1 MLGSSVFCAPCRGL
15 VRLAGHVCALG
26 MLGIVAVF
34 AMPASSASAQ
44 SPVCGLPNQ
53 IGVLS
58 PQEAA
63 QAQAG
68 LARALSKDGFTQAGV
83 GQRVLKQLYFK
94 LPTVIDFANQPPI
107 RPVGD
112 YVIIEKI
119 LGFSTDCHVT
129 QAFSRDAG
137 KRQPV
142 VEQYDL
148 VVERADNADAPFEKL
163 GEFAQ
168 GLAKLPRPGVY
179 RLTVRA
185 KGRLSPFRIG
195 AVSQTV
201 TVVSAGQN
209 RTRGITQIRID
220 NPKGSKVVGTAFVIG
235 SKRDPRDPDNRTH
248 CKTYTFTSTV
258 RVADITSETNS
269 AVFSKNVREEP
280 YSRATWELR
289 RDGEVLETV
298 GPRGNFVFDARKYGD
313 GNYQLF
319 ASIDEADLGGG
330 PQNFRPAP
338 VRHIIQV
345 LNCGGKKPVAQN
357 AADGAGG
364 LKVELPEDQLADGGF
379 ENVGGAQQPG
389 DLVPIALHE
398 LDENGKIVVRTQLE
412 PERFL
417 KEASAPKVPPAD
429 QKACRDCEREIAR
442 RTKLLTQSCEP
453 VTDLMEAL
461 LLDVLFHDAGQK
473 DIEAIFLNDILTPL
487 RDFRAPLQAQNDLM
501 ADYVERAAR
510 AGVLQSKQAQTILAA
525 GQRAAL
531 DRDRKRR
538 AALGDDALFIPTLLG
553 ADIPEPAIPFI
564 FTSGAG
570 QLAQVAKFRKELA
583 DISARAGTEGNKTRT
598 KVEAFIAKDL
608 KEAREKIQERKDQQ
622 AQLRE
627 DNRSKK
633 QRLAAL
639 FNAGT
644 FEHCLGA
651 PPGEGT
657 SVLAGTEGDGLV
669 TGLPGMNT
677 TFPEHPDRDVSP
689 EVFRKAATLPP
700 PLKTVVEGFE
710 DFFPLRFKMD
720 GDKALAAQREITKRI
735 KDVESLGGLV
745 AIEDFFVGLRTF
757 FETTGKASLNGI
769 TLGTAFSDDPQLRAA
784 KKFLTESLP
793 RGFDI
798 VVGTDIAAFIDED
811 LRVRQED
818 KLSGAVVLNQLGGFG
833 VGNIA
838 ELTAKDAESV
848 GEAIGIAIGQAT
860 RDEPTDL
867 TEEATRF
874 LVESEEQQKINEGQS
889 AGLFLALDLLGGEA
903 LVVSAR
909 SLKVGGKVFTS
920 TDEAIA
926 AANDLR
932 AAKGLGPLDEVAE
945 QAIRDTQ
952 KFVDKV
958 DEANELKRIEDQVDA
973 LARQAD
979 NSDVL
984 DDLAKV
990 ADGDVPGAGTGNGT
1004 GNGTGGGTGGGRT
1017 VEDDLADIFGD
1028 AEPGTGN
1035 SSFLDEVVDNAGGG
1049 RTVEDDLADLF
1060 GDADGSA
1067 DGGSFGL
1074 ADDLADTGDAAPDD
1088 VSDFFANLGKKPGT
1102 PEEKVADA
1110 LDDVADEA
1118 EAAARAA
1125 KDKARQEAL
1134 KQQADKGNQGP
1145 PLTPGKVNKGEV
1157 DLPADRLA
1165 ALDDPAGGVGQGRTA
1180 NVVAET
1186 IGDPNSDV
1194 IKLVEN
1200 VRVDGTGKIV
1210 SKGEGGAGAKFD
1222 PEVAGAI
1229 RQDQFAG
1236 ADKFADAGI
1245 NSLDIKGQG
1254 TVKRIIDGVEVEV
1267 PFFKQERF
1275 PDGAKTLEDIEKAVG
1290 EGNVKLTREQQIAI
1304 LREFDKAANAK
1315 LVPFDTNPGNILV
1328 KGDGPDA
1335 SAGFVESGSVVEAG
1349 SQESAR
1355 AVLSERLFGSTN
1367 VGASEFNSFRKA
1379 TAAGD
1384 DVLAKSIQ
1392 DGTATKFG
1400 QGGAGGF
1407 KDIIDKDLRDA
1418 FADPDAFKDVLKK
1431 FDDARAPNVAS
1442 GGQGGVAVDA
1452 VNEAAALDAKAQRLR
1467 KLADDAADRVV
1478 GGNQPVDA
1486 QALQAQKVSQDLK
1499 QAKTEQNQAL
1509 AELVTKSK
1517 RLEDAKT
1524 SGADADAIASLQ
1536 SDVTNAGRRFSDRA
1550 QKTADAFD
1558 AARKLVDS
1566 TPDANADALAR
1577 DLASVEAGLN
1587 AQGASAQGF
1596 GAVDTGGGN

>member
-1 MLGSSVFCAPCRGL
+1 MLCSSVFSSVCRLSIHRTGL
-15 VRLAGHVCALG
+15 LSAFGALVVAALLALPVS
-26 MLGIVAVF
+26 
-34 AMPASSASAQ
+34 PAQAQ
-44 SPVCGLPNQ
+44 GAVCGFPDQ

-68 LARALSKDGFTQAGV
+68 LARELSKDGFTQAGV

-94 LPTVIDFANQPPI
+94 LPTVIDFANQPAI

-142 VEQYDL
+142 VEPYDL
-148 VVERADNADAPFEKL
+148 IVERADNADAPFEKL

-220 NPKGSKVVGTAFVIG
+220 NPKGSKVVGTALVIG
-235 SKRDPRDPDNRTH
+235 SKRDPRDPDNRNH

-289 RDGEVLETV
+289 RDGEVLEKI

-319 ASIDEADLGGG
+319 ASVDEADLGGG

-345 LNCGGKKPVAQN
+345 LNCGGTKPAAQN
-357 AADGAGG
+357 LADGAGG
-364 LKVELPEDQLADGGF
+364 LKVELPEDELAEGDF
-379 ENVGGAQQPG
+379 ENVSGSQQPG
-389 DLVPIALHE
+389 DLVPIPLHE
-398 LDENGKIVVRTQLE
+398 LDEDGRIVVRTQLE

-417 KEASAPKVPPAD
+417 KQASAPKVRPAD

-442 RTKLLTQSCEP
+442 RTKLLRQSCEP

-487 RDFRAPLQAQNDLM
+487 RNFRAPLQDQKDRM

-531 DRDRKRR
+531 ERDRKRR
-538 AALGDDALFIPTLLG
+538 AALGDDALFIPMLLG

-570 QLAQVAKFRKELA
+570 QLAQVARFKKELA
-583 DISARAGTEGNKTRT
+583 DISARASAEGSKTRT
-598 KVEAFIAKDL
+598 KVDAFIAKEL
-608 KEAREKIQERKDQQ
+608 KEAREKIQERKDQL
-622 AQLRE
+622 AQLRA
-627 DNRSKK
+627 DNQSKK

-657 SVLAGTEGDGLV
+657 SVLAGTEGEGLV

-689 EVFRKAATLPP
+689 EVFRKAAILPP
-700 PLKTVVEGFE
+700 PLETVVEGFE

-720 GDKALAAQREITKRI
+720 GDRALAAQREITKQI
-735 KDVESLGGLV
+735 KEVESLGGLV
-745 AIEDFFVGLRTF
+745 AIEDFFVGLRTI
-757 FETTGKASLNGI
+757 FETANKAVLNGI
-769 TLGTAFSDDPQLRAA
+769 TLGAAFSDDQQLRDA

-833 VGNIA
+833 IGNIA
-838 ELTAKDAESV
+838 ELTARDAEAV
-848 GEAIGIAIGQAT
+848 GEAIGIKLAQAT

-874 LVESEEQQKINEGQS
+874 LVESEEQQVLNKGQQ
-889 AGLFLALDLLGGEA
+889 AGVFLALDLLGGEA
-903 LVVSAR
+903 LVVGAKA
-909 SLKVGGKVFTS
+909 LKVGGKVFTS

-932 AAKGLGPLDEVAE
+932 AAKGLRPLDDLAE
-945 QAIRDTQ
+945 QAIRNTQ
-952 KFVDKV
+952 KFADTV
-958 DEANELKRIEDQVDA
+958 DEANELKRLEDQVDA
-973 LARQAD
+973 LAEQAD
-979 NSDVL
+979 NANVL
-984 DDLAKV
+984 DSLAKA
-990 ADGDVPGAGTGNGT
+990 ADGNAPA
-1004 GNGTGGGTGGGRT
+1004 GGTGSGRT

-1028 AEPGTGN
+1028 APDG
-1035 SSFLDEVVDNAGGG
+1035 SGGG
-1049 RTVEDDLADLF
+1049 RSVEDELADIFGDGDGTSDGGAFDLADDIADA
-1060 GDADGSA
+1060 GDGP
-1067 DGGSFGL
+1067 
-1074 ADDLADTGDAAPDD
+1074 PDD
-1088 VSDFFANLGKKPGT
+1088 VSDFFENLNKKPGT
-1102 PEEKVADA
+1102 PEEKVADT
-1110 LDDVADEA
+1110 LDDAADEA

-1125 KDKARQEAL
+1125 KEKARQEAL
-1134 KQQADKGNQGP
+1134 KQQAAAGNQGP
-1145 PLTPGKVNKGEV
+1145 PLTPGKVDTGAI
-1157 DLPADRLA
+1157 DLPADRVA
-1165 ALDDPAGGVGQGRTA
+1165 ALDDPAGAVGEGRTA
-1180 NVVAET
+1180 NVVAEK

-1200 VRVDGTGKIV
+1200 VRVDGSGKVV
-1210 SKGEGGAGAKFD
+1210 SKGDGGAGAKFD
-1222 PEVAGAI
+1222 TDAAREIVADQISGAE
-1229 RQDQFAG
+1229 
-1236 ADKFADAGI
+1236 KFAEAGV

-1254 TVKRIIDGVEVEV
+1254 TVKRVIDGVEVEV

-1275 PDGAKTLEDIEKAVG
+1275 PDGAKTLEDIEKVAG

-1328 KGDGPDA
+1328 KGDGPNA
-1335 SAGFVESGSVVEAG
+1335 SAGFVESGSVIEAG
-1349 SQESAR
+1349 SPESAR
-1355 AVLSERLFGSTN
+1355 AVLGERLFGSTN

-1384 DVLAKSIQ
+1384 EGLAKSIQ

-1407 KDIIDKDLRDA
+1407 KDLIDKDLRDA
-1418 FADPDAFKDVLKK
+1418 FADPDAFKQVLKE
-1431 FDDARAPNVAS
+1431 FDEARVPNAGS
-1442 GGQGGVAVDA
+1442 GGQGGVAVNA

-1467 KLADDAADRVV
+1467 NLADDAAERVAV
-1478 GGNQPVDA
+1478 GNQPVDTQA
-1486 QALQAQKVSQDLK
+1486 QQAQQVSQALKR
-1499 QAKTEQNQAL
+1499 AKTEQNQAL

-1517 RLEDAKT
+1517 RLEDAKA
-1524 SGADADAIASLQ
+1524 SGADADAIAALQ
-1536 SDVTNAGRRFSDRA
+1536 NDVTTAGRKFSDRA

>member
-1 MLGSSVFCAPCRGL
+1 MLRSSVFSSVCRLSIHRTGL
-15 VRLAGHVCALG
+15 LSAFGALAVAAL
-26 MLGIVAVF
+26 LALPVS
-34 AMPASSASAQ
+34 PARAQ
-44 SPVCGLPNQ
+44 GAVCGFPDQ

-58 PQEAA
+58 SQEAA

-68 LARALSKDGFTQAGV
+68 LARELSKDGFTQAGV

-94 LPTVIDFANQPPI
+94 LPTVIDFANQPAI

-148 VVERADNADAPFEKL
+148 IVERADNADAPFEKL

-235 SKRDPRDPDNRTH
+235 SKRDPRDPDNRNH

-289 RDGEVLETV
+289 RDGEVLEKI

-338 VRHIIQV
+338 ARHIIQV
-345 LNCGGKKPVAQN
+345 LNCGGKKPAAQN
-357 AADGAGG
+357 LADGAGG
-364 LKVELPEDQLADGGF
+364 LKVELPEDQLAEGGF

-389 DLVPIALHE
+389 DLVPIPLHE
-398 LDENGKIVVRTQLE
+398 LDEDGNIVVRTQLE

-417 KEASAPKVPPAD
+417 KEAAAPKVPPAD

-487 RDFRAPLQAQNDLM
+487 RDFRAPLQAQNTLM

-510 AGVLQSKQAQTILAA
+510 ASVLQSKQAQTILAA

-531 DRDRKRR
+531 ERDRKRR
-538 AALGDDALFIPTLLG
+538 AAQGDDVLFIPMLLG

-570 QLAQVAKFRKELA
+570 QLAQVAKFKKELA
-583 DISARAGTEGNKTRT
+583 DISARASAEGSKTQT

-608 KEAREKIQERKDQQ
+608 KEAREKIQERKDQL
-622 AQLRE
+622 AQLRA
-627 DNRSKK
+627 DNQSKK

-651 PPGEGT
+651 PPGDST
-657 SVLAGTEGDGLV
+657 SVLAGTEGEGLV

-689 EVFRKAATLPP
+689 EVFRKAAILPP

-720 GDKALAAQREITKRI
+720 GDKALAAQREITKQI
-735 KDVESLGGLV
+735 KEVESLGGLV

-757 FETTGKASLNGI
+757 FETTGKASLNGL
-769 TLGTAFSDDPQLRAA
+769 TLGAAFSDDPQLRAA

-833 VGNIA
+833 IGNIA
-838 ELTAKDAESV
+838 ELTVNDAEAV
-848 GEAIGIAIGQAT
+848 GEAIGVALAQAT

-874 LVESEEQQKINEGQS
+874 LVESEEQQTINKGQS
-889 AGLFLALDLLGGEA
+889 AGVFLALDLLGGEA

-932 AAKGLGPLDEVAE
+932 ATKGLGPLDDVAE

-952 KFVDKV
+952 KFADTV

-973 LARQAD
+973 LAEQAD
-979 NSDVL
+979 NANVL
-984 DDLAKV
+984 DDLAKA
-990 ADGDVPGAGTGNGT
+990 ADGDAPAGGSGSGRTVEDDLADIFGDAEQGTGNSDFL
-1004 GNGTGGGTGGGRT
+1004 NDVADNAGGGRT

-1028 AEPGTGN
+1028 G
-1035 SSFLDEVVDNAGGG
+1035 
-1049 RTVEDDLADLF
+1049 
-1060 GDADGSA
+1060 DGSA

-1074 ADDLADTGDAAPDD
+1074 ADDVADAGDATPDD
-1088 VSDFFANLGKKPGT
+1088 VSDFFENLGKKPGT

-1134 KQQADKGNQGP
+1134 KQQAAAGNQGP
-1145 PLTPGKVNKGEV
+1145 PLTPGKVDKGAVE
-1157 DLPADRLA
+1157 LSPERAA
-1165 ALDDPAGGVGQGRTA
+1165 ALDDPAGAVGEGRTA
-1180 NVVAET
+1180 NVVAEN

-1200 VRVDGTGKIV
+1200 VRVDGTGKVV

-1222 PEVAGAI
+1222 ADAAREIVDDQINGAE
-1229 RQDQFAG
+1229 
-1236 ADKFADAGI
+1236 KFADAGV

-1275 PDGAKTLEDIEKAVG
+1275 PEGAKTLEDIEKVAG

-1328 KGDGPDA
+1328 KGDGPNA
-1335 SAGFVESGSVVEAG
+1335 SAGFVESGSVIEAG
-1349 SQESAR
+1349 SSESAR
-1355 AVLSERLFGSTN
+1355 AVVNERLFGSTN

-1400 QGGAGGF
+1400 QGGAGGL
-1407 KDIIDKDLRDA
+1407 KDLIDKDLRDA

-1442 GGQGGVAVDA
+1442 GGQGGVAIDA
-1452 VNEAAALDAKAQRLR
+1452 VNEAAVLDAKAQRLR
-1467 KLADDAADRVV
+1467 MLADDAADRVA
-1478 GGNQPVDA
+1478 GGNQSVDTQA
-1486 QALQAQKVSQDLK
+1486 QQAQKVSQDLK

-1517 RLEDAKT
+1517 RLEDAKA
-1524 SGADADAIASLQ
+1524 SGADADAIAALQ
-1536 SDVTNAGRRFSDRA
+1536 NDVTTAGRNFSDRA
-1550 QKTADAFD
+1550 QKTSDAFD

-1566 TPDANADALAR
+1566 TPGTNADALAR

>member
-1 MLGSSVFCAPCRGL
+1 MLRSSVFSSVCRLSIHRTGL
-15 VRLAGHVCALG
+15 LSAFGALA
-26 MLGIVAVF
+26 VAVLL
-34 AMPASSASAQ
+34 ALPVAPARAQ
-44 SPVCGLPNQ
+44 GAVCGFPDQ

-58 PQEAA
+58 SQEAA

-68 LARALSKDGFTQAGV
+68 LARELSKDGFTQAGV

-94 LPTVIDFANQPPI
+94 LPTVIDFANQPAI

-112 YVIIEKI
+112 YVVIEKI

-148 VVERADNADAPFEKL
+148 IVERADNADAPFEKL

-168 GLAKLPRPGVY
+168 GLARLPRPGVY

-235 SKRDPRDPDNRTH
+235 SKRDPRDPDNRNH

-258 RVADITSETNS
+258 RVADITSETNAS
-269 AVFSKNVREEP
+269 VFSKNVREEP

-319 ASIDEADLGGG
+319 AAIDEADLGGG

-345 LNCGGKKPVAQN
+345 LNCGGKKPLAQN
-357 AADGAGG
+357 LADGAGG
-364 LKVELPEDQLADGGF
+364 LKVELPEEQLAAGGF
-379 ENVGGAQQPG
+379 DNVEGAQQPG
-389 DLVPIALHE
+389 ELVPIPLHE
-398 LDENGKIVVRTQLE
+398 LDEDGKIVTKTQLE

-417 KEASAPKVPPAD
+417 KEAAAPKVPPAD

-473 DIEAIFLNDILTPL
+473 DIEAIFLNEILTPL
-487 RDFRAPLQAQNDLM
+487 RNFRAPLQSQNDLM

-510 AGVLQSKQAQTILAA
+510 AGVLQTKQAQQILAA

-538 AALGDDALFIPTLLG
+538 AQLGDDALFIPMLLG

-564 FTSGAG
+564 FVSGAG
-570 QLAQVAKFRKELA
+570 PLAEVARFRKELA
-583 DISARAGTEGNKTRT
+583 DISSRASAETSKTRT
-598 KVEAFIAKDL
+598 QVEAFIAKDL
-608 KEAREKIQERKDQQ
+608 KEAREKIQERKDQL
-622 AQLRE
+622 AQLRA
-627 DNRSKK
+627 DNESKK
-633 QRLAAL
+633 QRLAGL

-651 PPGEGT
+651 PPREGT
-657 SVLAGTEGDGLV
+657 SVLAGTEGEGLV

-677 TFPEHPDRDVSP
+677 TLPEHPDRDVSP
-689 EVFRKAATLPP
+689 EVFRKAALLPP
-700 PLKTVVEGFE
+700 PTKIVVEGFE
-710 DFFPLRFKMD
+710 DFFPIRFKMD
-720 GDKALAAQREITKRI
+720 GDRALAAQREITQQI
-735 KDVESLGGLV
+735 EDVESLGGLV
-745 AIEDFFVGLRTF
+745 AIEDFFVGLRTL

-769 TLGTAFSDDPQLRAA
+769 TLGAAFSDDQQLRDA

-833 VGNIA
+833 IGNIA
-838 ELTAKDAESV
+838 ELTAKDAEAV
-848 GEAIGIAIGQAT
+848 GEAIGIRIAQAA

-874 LVESEEQQKINEGQS
+874 LLESEEQQVINEGQA
-889 AGLFLALDLLGGEA
+889 AGVFLALDLLGGEA
-903 LVVSAR
+903 LVVGAK

-920 TDEAIA
+920 TDEAIS

-932 AAKGLGPLDEVAE
+932 ATKGLGPLDDVAE
-945 QAIRDTQ
+945 QAIRDSQ
-952 KFVDKV
+952 KFADTV
-958 DEANELKRIEDQVDA
+958 DEANELKRLEDQVDA
-973 LARQAD
+973 LAEQAD
-979 NSDVL
+979 NADVL
-984 DDLAKV
+984 DDLTKSV
-990 ADGDVPGAGTGNGT
+990 DGDGPLPTGES
-1004 GNGTGGGTGGGRT
+1004 GRT

-1028 AEPGTGN
+1028 TDEGTGN
-1035 SSFLDEVVDNAGGG
+1035 TDFLADDVTDGG
-1049 RTVEDDLADLF
+1049 RTVEDDLADIF

-1074 ADDLADTGDAAPDD
+1074 ADEVADGADGTPDDLAD
-1088 VSDFFANLGKKPGT
+1088 FFDNLDKKPGT

-1110 LDDVADEA
+1110 LDDVADDA

-1125 KDKARQEAL
+1125 KDKARQDAL
-1134 KQQADKGNQGP
+1134 KQQAAAGNQGP
-1145 PLTPGKVNKGEV
+1145 PLTPGKVDKGTI
-1157 DLPADRLA
+1157 DLPADRAA
-1165 ALDDPAGGVGQGRTA
+1165 ALDDPAGAVGEGRTA
-1180 NVVAET
+1180 NVVAEK

-1200 VRVDGTGKIV
+1200 VRVDGTGKVV

-1222 PEVAGAI
+1222 LDAAREIVDDQIGGAE
-1229 RQDQFAG
+1229 
-1236 ADKFADAGI
+1236 KFADAGV

-1254 TVKRIIDGVEVEV
+1254 TVKRVIDGVEVEV

-1275 PDGAKTLEDIEKAVG
+1275 PEGAQTLEDIEKVAG
-1290 EGNVKLTREQQIAI
+1290 EGNVKLTRDQQIAI

-1328 KGDGPDA
+1328 KGDGPNA
-1335 SAGFVESGSVVEAG
+1335 SAGFVESGSVIEAG
-1349 SQESAR
+1349 SSESAR
-1355 AVLSERLFGSTN
+1355 AVVNERLFGSTN

-1400 QGGAGGF
+1400 QGGAGGL
-1407 KDIIDKDLRDA
+1407 KDLIDKDLRDA

-1442 GGQGGVAVDA
+1442 GGQGGVAIDA
-1452 VNEAAALDAKAQRLR
+1452 VNEAAVLDAKAQRLR
-1467 KLADDAADRVV
+1467 KLADDAADRVA
-1478 GGNQPVDA
+1478 GGNQPVDTQA
-1486 QALQAQKVSQDLK
+1486 QQAQKVSQDLK

-1517 RLEDAKT
+1517 RLEDAKA
-1524 SGADADAIASLQ
+1524 SGADADAIAALQ
-1536 SDVTNAGRRFSDRA
+1536 NDVTTAGRNFSDRA

-1558 AARKLVDS
+1558 AARKLVDR
-1566 TPDANADALAR
+1566 TPGTNADALAR

>member
-1 MLGSSVFCAPCRGL
+1 MLRSSVFSSVCRLSIHRTGLLSAIGALAVAALLALALPLPVAP
-15 VRLAGHVCALG
+15 AH
-26 MLGIVAVF
+26 
-34 AMPASSASAQ
+34 AQ
-44 SPVCGLPNQ
+44 GAVCGFPDQ

-58 PQEAA
+58 SQEAA

-68 LARALSKDGFTQAGV
+68 LARELSKDGFTQAGV

-94 LPTVIDFANQPPI
+94 LPTVIDFANQPAI

-148 VVERADNADAPFEKL
+148 IVERADNADAPFEKL

-235 SKRDPRDPDNRTH
+235 SKRDPRDPDNRNH

-289 RDGEVLETV
+289 RDGEVLEKI

-345 LNCGGKKPVAQN
+345 LNCGGTKPAAQN
-357 AADGAGG
+357 LADGAGG
-364 LKVELPEDQLADGGF
+364 LKVELPEDELAEGGF
-379 ENVGGAQQPG
+379 ENVSGSQQPG
-389 DLVPIALHE
+389 DLVPIPLHE
-398 LDENGKIVVRTQLE
+398 LDEDGNIVVRTQLE

-417 KEASAPKVPPAD
+417 KEAAAPKVPPAD

-487 RDFRAPLQAQNDLM
+487 RDFRAPLQAQNTLM

-531 DRDRKRR
+531 ERDRKRR
-538 AALGDDALFIPTLLG
+538 AAQGDDVLFIPMLLG

-570 QLAQVAKFRKELA
+570 QLAQVAKFKKELA
-583 DISARAGTEGNKTRT
+583 DISARASAEGSKTQT

-608 KEAREKIQERKDQQ
+608 KEAREKIQERKDQL
-622 AQLRE
+622 AQLRA
-627 DNRSKK
+627 DNQSKK

-651 PPGEGT
+651 PPGDGT
-657 SVLAGTEGDGLV
+657 SVLAGTEGEGLV

-689 EVFRKAATLPP
+689 EVFRKAAILPP

-720 GDKALAAQREITKRI
+720 GDRALAAQREITKQI
-735 KDVESLGGLV
+735 KEVESLGGLV
-745 AIEDFFVGLRTF
+745 AIEDFFVGLRTI
-757 FETTGKASLNGI
+757 FETAGKASLNGI
-769 TLGTAFSDDPQLRAA
+769 TLGTAFSDDQQLRDA

-833 VGNIA
+833 IGNIA
-838 ELTAKDAESV
+838 ELTVKDAEAV
-848 GEAIGIAIGQAT
+848 GEAFGIRLAQAT
-860 RDEPTDL
+860 RDDPADL

-874 LVESEEQQKINEGQS
+874 LVESEEQQTINRGQS
-889 AGLFLALDLLGGEA
+889 AAVFLALDLLGGEA
-903 LVVSAR
+903 LVVGAK

-932 AAKGLGPLDEVAE
+932 ATKGLGPLDDAAE
-945 QAIRDTQ
+945 QAIRDSQ
-952 KFVDKV
+952 KFADAV
-958 DEANELKRIEDQVDA
+958 DEANELKRVEDQVDA
-973 LARQAD
+973 LAEQAD
-979 NSDVL
+979 NANVL
-984 DDLAKV
+984 DDLAKA
-990 ADGDVPGAGTGNGT
+990 ADQDAPAGGTGSGRTVEDDLADIFGDAEQGTGNSDFR
-1004 GNGTGGGTGGGRT
+1004 NDVADNAGGGRT

-1028 AEPGTGN
+1028 G
-1035 SSFLDEVVDNAGGG
+1035 
-1049 RTVEDDLADLF
+1049 
-1060 GDADGSA
+1060 DGSA

-1074 ADDLADTGDAAPDD
+1074 ADDVADAGDATPDD
-1088 VSDFFANLGKKPGT
+1088 VSDFFENLGKKPGT

-1125 KDKARQEAL
+1125 KEKARQEAL
-1134 KQQADKGNQGP
+1134 KQQAAAGNQGP
-1145 PLTPGKVNKGEV
+1145 PLTPGKVDKGEI
-1157 DLPADRLA
+1157 DLPADRAA
-1165 ALDDPAGGVGQGRTA
+1165 ALDDPAGAVGEGRTA
-1180 NVVAET
+1180 NVVAEK

-1200 VRVDGTGKIV
+1200 VRVDGTGKVV

-1222 PEVAGAI
+1222 ADAAREIVDDQINGAE
-1229 RQDQFAG
+1229 
-1236 ADKFADAGI
+1236 KFADAGV

-1254 TVKRIIDGVEVEV
+1254 TVKRVIDGVEVEV

-1275 PDGAKTLEDIEKAVG
+1275 PDGAKTLEDIEKVAG

-1328 KGDGPDA
+1328 KGDGPNA
-1335 SAGFVESGSVVEAG
+1335 SAGFVESGSVIEAG
-1349 SQESAR
+1349 SSESAR
-1355 AVLSERLFGSTN
+1355 AVVNERLFGSTN

-1384 DVLAKSIQ
+1384 EGLAKSIQ

-1400 QGGAGGF
+1400 QGGAGGL
-1407 KDIIDKDLRDA
+1407 KDLIDKDLRDA
-1418 FADPDAFKDVLKK
+1418 FADPDAFKQVLKE
-1431 FDDARAPNVAS
+1431 FDEARALNGAS
-1442 GGQGGVAVDA
+1442 GGQGGIAVNA

-1467 KLADDAADRVV
+1467 NLADDAAERVAV
-1478 GGNQPVDA
+1478 GNQPVDT
-1486 QALQAQKVSQDLK
+1486 QAQQAQQVSQNLK
-1499 QAKTEQNQAL
+1499 RAKTEQNQAL

-1517 RLEDAKT
+1517 RLEDAKA
-1524 SGADADAIASLQ
+1524 SGADADAIAALQ
-1536 SDVTNAGRRFSDRA
+1536 NDVTTAGRKFSDRA

-1558 AARKLVDS
+1558 AARTLVDS
-1566 TPDANADALAR
+1566 TPGTNADALAR

>member
-1 MLGSSVFCAPCRGL
+1 MGL
-15 VRLAGHVCALG
+15 LSALG
-26 MLGIVAVF
+26 ALVVAALLALPVS
-34 AMPASSASAQ
+34 PARAQ
-44 SPVCGLPNQ
+44 GAVCGFPDQ

-58 PQEAA
+58 PQESA

-68 LARALSKDGFTQAGV
+68 LARELSKHGFAQAGV

-94 LPTVIDFANQPPI
+94 LPTVIDFASQPAI

-142 VEQYDL
+142 VEPYDL
-148 VVERADNADAPFEKL
+148 IVERADHADAPFEKL

-185 KGRLSPFRIG
+185 KGKLSPFRIG

-201 TVVSAGQN
+201 TVVSAGQK

-235 SKRDPRDPDNRTH
+235 SKRDPRDPDNRNH

-289 RDGEVLETV
+289 RDGEVLEKV

-345 LNCGGKKPVAQN
+345 LNCGGKKPAAQN
-357 AADGAGG
+357 LADGAGG
-364 LKVELPEDQLADGGF
+364 LKVELPEDEPDEGGF
-379 ENVGGAQQPG
+379 ENVGGSQQPG
-389 DLVPIALHE
+389 DLVPIPLPE
-398 LDENGKIVVRTQLE
+398 LDKDGKIVVRTQLE

-417 KEASAPKVPPAD
+417 KQASAPKVPPAD

-442 RTKLLTQSCEP
+442 RTKLLRQSCEP

-473 DIEAIFLNDILTPL
+473 DIEAIFLNEILTPL
-487 RDFRAPLQAQNDLM
+487 RDFRAPLQDQNDLM

-531 DRDRKRR
+531 ERDRKRR
-538 AALGDDALFIPTLLG
+538 AALGDDALFIPMLLG

-570 QLAQVAKFRKELA
+570 QLAQVARFKKELA
-583 DISARAGTEGNKTRT
+583 DISARASAEGAKTRT
-598 KVEAFIAKDL
+598 KVDAFIAKEL
-608 KEAREKIQERKDQQ
+608 KEAREKIQERKDQL
-622 AQLRE
+622 AQLRA
-627 DNRSKK
+627 DNQSKK

-657 SVLAGTEGDGLV
+657 SVLAGTEGEGLV

-689 EVFRKAATLPP
+689 EVFRKAAILPP
-700 PLKTVVEGFE
+700 PLETVVDGFE

-720 GDKALAAQREITKRI
+720 GDRALAAQREITKQI
-735 KDVESLGGLV
+735 KEVESLGGLV
-745 AIEDFFVGLRTF
+745 AIEDFFVGLRTI
-757 FETTGKASLNGI
+757 FETANKAVLNGI
-769 TLGTAFSDDPQLRAA
+769 TLGAAFSDDQQLRDA

-833 VGNIA
+833 IGNIA
-838 ELTAKDAESV
+838 ELTAKDAEAV
-848 GEAIGIAIGQAT
+848 GEALGIKLAQAA

-874 LVESEEQQKINEGQS
+874 LLESEEQQVINKGQS
-889 AGLFLALDLLGGEA
+889 AGVFLALDLLGGEA
-903 LVVSAR
+903 LVVGAR
-909 SLKVGGKVFTS
+909 SLKVGGKIFTS

-932 AAKGLGPLDEVAE
+932 AAKGLGPLDDVAE
-945 QAIRDTQ
+945 QAIRDSQ
-952 KFVDKV
+952 KFADTV
-958 DEANELKRIEDQVDA
+958 DEANELKRLEDQVDA
-973 LARQAD
+973 LAEQAD
-979 NSDVL
+979 NANVL
-984 DDLAKV
+984 DDLAKA
-990 ADGDVPGAGTGNGT
+990 ADGDAPA
-1004 GNGTGGGTGGGRT
+1004 GGTGGGRT

-1028 AEPGTGN
+1028 ATD
-1035 SSFLDEVVDNAGGG
+1035 SSGGG
-1049 RTVEDDLADLF
+1049 RSVEDELADIFGDGDGTSDGGAFDLADDIAEA
-1060 GDADGSA
+1060 GDG
-1067 DGGSFGL
+1067 
-1074 ADDLADTGDAAPDD
+1074 TPDD
-1088 VSDFFANLGKKPGT
+1088 VSDFFENLDKKPGT
-1102 PEEKVADA
+1102 PDEKVADA
-1110 LDDVADEA
+1110 LDDAAEEA

-1125 KDKARQEAL
+1125 KEKARQEAL
-1134 KQQADKGNQGP
+1134 KQQAAAGNQGP
-1145 PLTPGKVNKGEV
+1145 PLTPGKVDKGAIE
-1157 DLPADRLA
+1157 LPADRA
-1165 ALDDPAGGVGQGRTA
+1165 AVLDDPAGAVGEGRTA
-1180 NVVAET
+1180 NVVAEK

-1200 VRVDGTGKIV
+1200 VRVDGSGKVV
-1210 SKGEGGAGAKFD
+1210 SKGESGTDARFDTDAAREIVDDQISGA
-1222 PEVAGAI
+1222 E
-1229 RQDQFAG
+1229 
-1236 ADKFADAGI
+1236 KFADAGV

-1254 TVKRIIDGVEVEV
+1254 TVKRVIDGVEVEV

-1275 PDGAKTLEDIEKAVG
+1275 PDGAKTLEDIEKAAG

-1304 LREFDKAANAK
+1304 LREFDKAAKAK
-1315 LVPFDTNPGNILV
+1315 LVLFDTNPGNILI
-1328 KGDGPDA
+1328 KGDGPNA
-1335 SAGFVESGSVVEAG
+1335 SAGFVESGSVIEAG
-1349 SQESAR
+1349 SSESAR
-1355 AVLSERLFGSTN
+1355 AVLNERLFGSTN

-1384 DVLAKSIQ
+1384 EGLAKSIQ

-1407 KDIIDKDLRDA
+1407 KNLIDKDLKDA
-1418 FADPDAFKDVLKK
+1418 FADPDAFQEVLKK
-1431 FDDARAPNVAS
+1431 FDQARTSNAAS
-1442 GGQGGVAVDA
+1442 GGQGGIAVDA
-1452 VNEAAALDAKAQRLR
+1452 LNEAATLDAKAQRLR
-1467 KLADDAADRVV
+1467 KLADDAAVRAN
-1478 GGNQPVDA
+1478 GGSQPVDT

-1499 QAKTEQNQAL
+1499 RAKTEQNQAL

-1517 RLEDAKT
+1517 RLEDAKA
-1524 SGADADAIASLQ
+1524 SGADAGAIAALQ
-1536 SDVTNAGRRFSDRA
+1536 DDVTTAGRKFSDRA

-1566 TPDANADALAR
+1566 TANSNADALAR

>member
-1 MLGSSVFCAPCRGL
+1 MSAIGALSVAAL
-15 VRLAGHVCALG
+15 LALPVS
-26 MLGIVAVF
+26 
-34 AMPASSASAQ
+34 PAQAQ
-44 SPVCGLPNQ
+44 GGVCGFPDQ

-58 PQEAA
+58 SQEAA
-63 QAQAG
+63 QARAG
-68 LARALSKDGFTQAGV
+68 LARELSKDGFAQAGV

-94 LPTVIDFANQPPI
+94 LPTVIDFANQPAI

-148 VVERADNADAPFEKL
+148 IVERADHADAPFEKL

-235 SKRDPRDPDNRTH
+235 SKRDPRDLDNRNH
-248 CKTYTFTSTV
+248 CKTYTFTSSV

-289 RDGEVLETV
+289 RDGEVLEKI
-298 GPRGNFVFDARKYGD
+298 GPRGNFAFDARKYGD

-319 ASIDEADLGGG
+319 ASVDEADLGGG

-345 LNCGGKKPVAQN
+345 LNCGGTKPAAQN
-357 AADGAGG
+357 LADGAGG
-364 LKVELPEDQLADGGF
+364 LKVELPEGELAEGGF

-389 DLVPIALHE
+389 DLVPIPLHE
-398 LDENGKIVVRTQLE
+398 LDEDGSIVVRTQLE

-417 KEASAPKVPPAD
+417 KEAAAPKVPPAD

-487 RDFRAPLQAQNDLM
+487 RDFRAPLQAQNTLM

-531 DRDRKRR
+531 ERDRKRR
-538 AALGDDALFIPTLLG
+538 AAQGDDVLFIPMLLG

-570 QLAQVAKFRKELA
+570 QLAQVAKFKKELA
-583 DISARAGTEGNKTRT
+583 DISARASAEGSKTQT

-608 KEAREKIQERKDQQ
+608 KEAREKIQERKDQL
-622 AQLRE
+622 AQLRA
-627 DNRSKK
+627 DNQSKK

-651 PPGEGT
+651 PPGDGT
-657 SVLAGTEGDGLV
+657 SVLAGTEGEGLV

-689 EVFRKAATLPP
+689 EVFRKAAILPP

-720 GDKALAAQREITKRI
+720 GDRALAAQREITKQI
-735 KDVESLGGLV
+735 KEVESLGGLV
-745 AIEDFFVGLRTF
+745 AIEDFFVGLRTI
-757 FETTGKASLNGI
+757 FETAGKASLNGI
-769 TLGTAFSDDPQLRAA
+769 TLGTAFSDDQQLRDA

-818 KLSGAVVLNQLGGFG
+818 KLSGAVVLNQLSGFG
-833 VGNIA
+833 IGNIA
-838 ELTAKDAESV
+838 ELTVKDAEAV
-848 GEAIGIAIGQAT
+848 GEAIGIAIAQAV

-874 LVESEEQQKINEGQS
+874 LVESEEQQTINKGQS
-889 AGLFLALDLLGGEA
+889 AGVFLALDLLGGEA

-932 AAKGLGPLDEVAE
+932 ATKGLGPLDDVAE

-952 KFVDKV
+952 KFADTV

-973 LARQAD
+973 LAEQAD
-979 NSDVL
+979 NANVL
-984 DDLAKV
+984 DDLAKA
-990 ADGDVPGAGTGNGT
+990 ADGDAPAGGS
-1004 GNGTGGGTGGGRT
+1004 GGGRT

-1028 AEPGTGN
+1028 AEQGTGN
-1035 SSFLDEVVDNAGGG
+1035 SDFLNDVADNAGGG
-1049 RTVEDDLADLF
+1049 RTVEDDLADIF
-1060 GDADGSA
+1060 GDGDGSA

-1074 ADDLADTGDAAPDD
+1074 TDDVVDAGDATPDD
-1088 VSDFFANLGKKPGT
+1088 VSDFFENLGKKPGT

-1134 KQQADKGNQGP
+1134 KQQAAAGNQGP
-1145 PLTPGKVNKGEV
+1145 PLTPGKVDKGEI
-1157 DLPADRLA
+1157 DLPADRAA
-1165 ALDDPAGGVGQGRTA
+1165 ALDDPAGAVGEGQTA
-1180 NVVAET
+1180 NVVAEK

-1194 IKLVEN
+1194 IKLVEK
-1200 VRVDGTGKIV
+1200 VRVDGTGKVV
-1210 SKGEGGAGAKFD
+1210 SKGKAGAQFD
-1222 PEVAGAI
+1222 ADAAREFVDDQINGAE
-1229 RQDQFAG
+1229 
-1236 ADKFADAGI
+1236 KFADAGV

-1254 TVKRIIDGVEVEV
+1254 TVKRVIDGVEVEV
-1267 PFFKQERF
+1267 PFLKQERF
-1275 PDGAKTLEDIEKAVG
+1275 PEGAKTLEDIEKVAG

-1328 KGDGPDA
+1328 KGDGPNA
-1335 SAGFVESGSVVEAG
+1335 SAGFVESGSVIEAG
-1349 SQESAR
+1349 SSESAR
-1355 AVLSERLFGSTN
+1355 AVVNERLFGSTN

-1384 DVLAKSIQ
+1384 EGLAKSIQ

-1400 QGGAGGF
+1400 QGGAGGL
-1407 KDIIDKDLRDA
+1407 KDLIDKDLREA
-1418 FADPDAFKDVLKK
+1418 FADPDAFKQVLKE
-1431 FDDARAPNVAS
+1431 FDEARAPNGAS
-1442 GGQGGVAVDA
+1442 GSQGGIAVNA

-1467 KLADDAADRVV
+1467 NLADDAAERVAV
-1478 GGNQPVDA
+1478 GNQPVDTQA
-1486 QALQAQKVSQDLK
+1486 QQAQQVSQALKR
-1499 QAKTEQNQAL
+1499 AKTEQNQAL

-1517 RLEDAKT
+1517 RLEDAKA
-1524 SGADADAIASLQ
+1524 SGADADAIAALQ
-1536 SDVTNAGRRFSDRA
+1536 NDVTTAGRKFSDRA

-1558 AARKLVDS
+1558 AARTLVDS
-1566 TPDANADALAR
+1566 TPGTNADALAR